1 MTMKCSAVWLK
12 RDAVWWMSRRGK
24 KLKQWR
30 WRCTSNPVQQSDN
43 LKSVN
48 AYSSPNPWFI
58 HTIQTASGEQEMV
71 IVGADCWAASQGRCC
86 LVQIQR
92 WGFYRP
98 SLYARSRCRPLIN
111 SHTALP
117 SRTTFTLQMAVWPSG
132 TLTGTLWLLKSS
144 FGSLCVLKGGV
155 D

>member
-1 MTMKCSAVWLK
+1 MTVKCSAVWLK
-12 RDAVWWMSRRGK
+12 KRDAVWWVSRRGK

-30 WRCTSNPVQQSDN
+30 WRCTSNPVQQSDH

-48 AYSSPNPWFI
+48 PYSSPNPWFI
-58 HTIQTASGEQEMV
+58 HTDSKRGAGNCNGRSWLLSGFSRTLLSSAE
-71 IVGADCWAASQGRCC
+71 
-86 LVQIQR
+86 R

-117 SRTTFTLQMAVWPSG
+117 SRATFTLQMAVWPSG
-132 TLTGTLWLLKSS
+132 TPAETLWLLKSS
-144 FGSLCVLKGGV
+144 FGSRCVLKGGV